1 MSPARSS
8 RLSRPRHRRG
18 FLTFEWI
25 LLVTLLVIG
34 IVAGVAAVRDAVL
47 GEMSDMAQAIQALF
61 AAPVDPNNPNGPA
74 SGGPPVTC
82 PPGSNCSGTPQFP

>member
-1 MSPARSS
+1 MSPAPLS

-47 GEMSDMAQAIQALF
+47 GEMTDMAQAIQALF
-61 AAPVDPNNPNGPA
+61 AAPPNPNNLGPT
-74 SGGPPVTC
+74 GGPPVTC
-82 PPGSNCSGTPQFP
+82 PPGSNCSGLPQLP

>member
-1 MSPARSS
+1 MSPNRVP
-8 RLSRPRHRRG
+8 LVPPRHRRG

-34 IVAGVAAVRDAVL
+34 VIAGVAAVRDAVL

-61 AAPVDPNNPNGPA
+61 ASPVDPNDPNA

-82 PPGSNCSGTPQFP
+82 PPGSNCSALP

>member
-1 MSPARSS
+1 MSSVRRSP
-8 RLSRPRHRRG
+8 LSRPRHRRG

-47 GEMSDMAQAIQALF
+47 GEMTDMAQAIQALF
-61 AAPVDPNNPNGPA
+61 ASPPDPNDPNA
-74 SGGPPVTC
+74 TGGPPVTC
-82 PPGSNCSGTPQFP
+82 PPGSNCSGLPQFP

>member
-1 MSPARSS
+1 MRPACTS

-61 AAPVDPNNPNGPA
+61 AAPPDPNNLNP

-82 PPGSNCSGTPQFP
+82 PPGSNCSGLPQLP